1 VYQTVRIAK
10 LKAELKQHEANHA
23 TQWAA
28 AQQDGPYEKGSHPFK
43 EYFLLVYW
51 LLRSELQL
59 WGSTL
64 PSNEESLQ
72 VFVNICES
80 LIGEVN
86 RVLHPILSEDKT
98 AKTNPVVKKVSM
110 SRVLSSRSAN
120 LNTVAFPTTQSKQ
133 ALNLRDDLKTH
144 NDRYE
149 DFRGYNLKP
158 SSTCPFPTNAPV
170 CLHDMIPR
178 RDLCRPDVRRES
190 KSSLSLSV
198 MRQAVVAACARSVEY
213 LTGVSS
219 AICVWS
225 AGAL

>member
-1 VYQTVRIAK
+1 LRHNFDRILRVVEANRNTAHFKVYQTVRIAK
-10 LKAELKQHEANHA
+10 LKVELKQHEANHA

-120 LNTVAFPTTQSKQ
+120 LNTVVFPYYTEQTSFDPTGRSGDAERPLRRVQVRQFAKQ
-133 ALNLRDDLKTH
+133 
-144 NDRYE
+144 
-149 DFRGYNLKP
+149 
-158 SSTCPFPTNAPV
+158 
-170 CLHDMIPR
+170 LH
-178 RDLCRPDVRRES
+178 
-190 KSSLSLSV
+190 
-198 MRQAVVAACARSVEY
+198 
-213 LTGVSS
+213 VSFFH
-219 AICVWS
+219 
-225 AGAL
+225 